1 MKNSQSKKF
10 CRCIKHV
17 RKTIRARNGKS
28 KESGAIGVC
37 VHSVLQRR
45 GRTLKK
51 FKCGQKPVLI
61 TQKPFRGGSCGV
73 DTCTLQSPMA

>member
-1 MKNSQSKKF
+1 MKNSQAKKL

-17 RKTIRARNGKS
+17 RKTIRPRRGQS

-37 VHSVLQRR
+37 VKSVLQRR

-51 FKCGQKPVLI
+51 FRCGRKPMLV
-61 TQKPFRGGSCGV
+61 TQKPLKGGSCGLNS
-73 DTCTLQSPMA
+73 CGLMQ